1 MAAFEV
7 YLVETDETL
16 RIKENITF
24 QELAEKAKPF
34 HRAPIIAAKFNNK
47 IRELF
52 RTVNMNGTLRFVDLK
67 EADGMR
73 VYRRG
78 LIFLL
83 YIAMKDLF
91 PQKRLRVMHSLG
103 NSLYCEVEEG
113 VLGREDLESLKQRM
127 QELVEQDKPFKKKR
141 MSRFDAIELFKKLG
155 WEDKAKLFRFRRK
168 DTVDLYTCGEYKNY
182 FYGYLPP
189 STGHLKWFDI
199 RPFEPGFL
207 LVYPDFNK
215 SDPMAHKEMPKFA
228 YVFLEY
234 KRWGSIIGVSTVGE
248 LNELIV
254 SGAKR
259 INELILISEMLHEYK
274 IALIAHEIVRK
285 KGVKFVLVAGP
296 SSSGKTTFAKRLSL
310 QLKALGIV
318 TVPISLDDYFLDR
331 ERTPRDE
338 NGEYDFEAIEALDLE
353 LFNMHLTKLLKGEE
367 IELPRFNFK
376 LGRREWS
383 GQNLRLKPHEI
394 VVIEGIHGLNE
405 RLTESI
411 PREYKFKVYVSALTQ
426 LSVDRL
432 NRVSTT
438 DTRLVRRLI
447 RDYHFRGHSPLDTL
461 KMWPK
466 VRRGE
471 ERNIFPFQEEADV
484 FFNSALVY
492 ELAVLKTHA
501 EPLLM
506 QVEHTEEEYSEARR
520 LLKFLEYFLPI
531 TDIRAVPH
539 TSIIREFIGGSVF
552 KY

>member
-1 MAAFEV
+1 
-7 YLVETDETL
+7 
-16 RIKENITF
+16 
-24 QELAEKAKPF
+24 
-34 HRAPIIAAKFNNK
+34 
-47 IRELF
+47 
-52 RTVNMNGTLRFVDLK
+52 
-67 EADGMR
+67 
-73 VYRRG
+73 
-78 LIFLL
+78 
-83 YIAMKDLF
+83 
-91 PQKRLRVMHSLG
+91 
-103 NSLYCEVEEG
+103 
-113 VLGREDLESLKQRM
+113 
-127 QELVEQDKPFKKKR
+127 
-141 MSRFDAIELFKKLG
+141 
-155 WEDKAKLFRFRRK
+155 
-168 DTVDLYTCGEYKNY
+168 
-182 FYGYLPP
+182 
-189 STGHLKWFDI
+189 
-199 RPFEPGFL
+199 
-207 LVYPDFNK
+207 
-215 SDPMAHKEMPKFA
+215 
-228 YVFLEY
+228 
-234 KRWGSIIGVSTVGE
+234 
-248 LNELIV
+248 
-254 SGAKR
+254 
-259 INELILISEMLHEYK
+259 
-274 IALIAHEIVRK
+274 
-285 KGVKFVLVAGP
+285 
-296 SSSGKTTFAKRLSL
+296 
-310 QLKALGIV
+310 GIV

>member
-1 MAAFEV
+1 MATFEV
-7 YLVETDETL
+7 RLLETGETL
-16 RIKENITF
+16 KVEEGTTF
-24 QELAEKAKPF
+24 QEIVEKAEPF
-34 HRAPIIAAKFNNK
+34 HQAPIIAAKFNNK

-52 RTVNMNGTLRFVDLK
+52 RKINMNGDLRFVDLK

-73 VYRRG
+73 VYQRG

-83 YIAMKDLF
+83 YMAMKDCF
-91 PQKRLRVMHSLG
+91 PEKRLLVMHSLG
-103 NSLYCEVEEG
+103 NALYCEVEEG
-113 VLGREDLESLKQRM
+113 SLSGEELSIVKQKM
-127 QELVEQDKPFKKKR
+127 KELVEEDLPFEKVR
-141 MSRFDAIELFKKLG
+141 MTRFEAIKLFKRLG

-168 DTVDLYTCGEYKNY
+168 DTVDLYACGEYRNY

-189 STGHLKWFDI
+189 STGHLKWFDL
-199 RPFEPGFL
+199 RQFDPGFL

-215 SDPMAHKEMPKFA
+215 KDPMSYREMPKFA
-228 YVFLEY
+228 NVFLEY
-234 KRWGSIIGVSTVGE
+234 KRWGSIVGVSTVGE

-254 SGAKR
+254 SGSQNV
-259 INELILISEMLHEYK
+259 NELILISEMLHEYK
-274 IALIAHEIVRK
+274 IALIAHEIVRR
-285 KGVKFVLVAGP
+285 KGVRFILVAGP

-310 QLKALGIV
+310 QLKALGVV

-331 ERTPRDE
+331 EKTPRDE
-338 NGEYDFEAIEALDLE
+338 NGEYDFECIEAIDLE
-353 LFNMHLTKLLKGEE
+353 LFNVHLSKLLKGEE
-367 IELPRFNFK
+367 IELPRYNFK
-376 LGRREWS
+376 LGKREWT
-383 GQNLRLKPHEI
+383 GETFRLEPHEI

-405 RLTESI
+405 RLTEAI

-426 LSVDRL
+426 LSIDSL
-432 NRVSTT
+432 NRISTT
-438 DTRLVRRLI
+438 DTRLVRRLV
-447 RDYHFRGHSPLDTL
+447 RDYYFRGHSPLTTL
-461 KMWPK
+461 KMWSK

-471 ERNIFPFQEEADV
+471 ERNIFPFQEEADL

-501 EPLLM
+501 EPLLI

-531 TDIRAVPH
+531 NDIRAVPH